1 MQLILSV
8 KLVLQNRAFYILQE
22 SEARKL
28 NLDACDAAK
37 VILYVRSI
45 LWDLAFKF
53 NTSLMMPPPQWRM
66 PKPKAT
72 PRTRHMDIRFFAL
85 PIHERVDTSMN
96 MADHFSMQLPPTFLH
111 AMSIT
116 SLDMSH
122 VLATN
127 HLIAGTLN
135 NPSINIAAH
144 ARARSFGL
152 ASFNLSILKLLK
164 VKGRLF
170 KRQSGIASLISPS
183 CSCTCRTSHLP
194 VPA

>member
-1 MQLILSV
+1 MG
-8 KLVLQNRAFYILQE
+8 
-22 SEARKL
+22 
-28 NLDACDAAK
+28 ACDAAK

-45 LWDLAFKF
+45 LWDLAF

-127 HLIAGTLN
+127 HLIAGTL
-135 NPSINIAAH
+135 STA
-144 ARARSFGL
+144 L
-152 ASFNLSILKLLK
+152 
-164 VKGRLF
+164 
-170 KRQSGIASLISPS
+170 
-183 CSCTCRTSHLP
+183 TSTQFESP
-194 VPA
+194 VPPNNEDIDFSSVEPRRTNKQTSV

>member
-96 MADHFSMQLPPTFLH
+96 MADHFSKQLPPT
-111 AMSIT
+111 
-116 SLDMSH
+116 
-122 VLATN
+122 
-127 HLIAGTLN
+127 LIARHVDHILGHVPRTRHKPSHCWNSQQPFHQHCRSCKSKKLWLGIIQSLN
-135 NPSINIAAH
+135 SQAPQGQGSIIQETIRDCLAH
-144 ARARSFGL
+144 ISF
-152 ASFNLSILKLLK
+152 LL
-164 VKGRLF
+164 LY
-170 KRQSGIASLISPS
+170 L
-183 CSCTCRTSHLP
+183 
-194 VPA
+194 